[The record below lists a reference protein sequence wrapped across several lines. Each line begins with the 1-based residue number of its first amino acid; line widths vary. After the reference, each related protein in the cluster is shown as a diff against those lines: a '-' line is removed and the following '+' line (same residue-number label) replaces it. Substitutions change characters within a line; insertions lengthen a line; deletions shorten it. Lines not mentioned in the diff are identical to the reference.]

1 MKKVVDARGLLCPE
15 PLLLAKKEMDQMPQG
30 GTIKVLV
37 STQAAR
43 ENITRL
49 AESRGWA
56 VEVYTEGDDVALI
69 LKK

>member
-1 MKKVVDARGLLCPE
+1 MLKEIDARGLLCPE
-15 PLLLAKKEMDQMPQG
+15 PLLLTKKEMDQMPQG

-37 STQAAR
+37 STQAAK
-43 ENITRL
+43 ENISRL

-56 VEVYTEGDDVALI
+56 IEVSSEGEDIVLV

>member
-1 MKKVVDARGLLCPE
+1 MEKEIDARGLLCPE
-15 PLLLAKKEMDQMPQG
+15 PLLLAKNEMDQMPQG

-56 VEVYTEGDDVALI
+56 VEVCSEGEDIVI
-69 LKK
+69 VLKK